1 MKRIAF
7 VLVALLV
14 AFAFTTGALAAE
26 KKAAQP
32 KMMKAS
38 GAVLAYEKGKM
49 IKVQGPKE
57 EWTFDLAPDAK
68 IKGEVKEGA
77 HVAVTYQKEG
87 GKMIASSVTVAAEKK
102 TKKKT

>member
-38 GAVLAYEKGKM
+38 GAVLAYDPDNPEATFRVLVSPMILWIWIGGGFFLLGGAVAFSTHRRGQLPEK
-49 IKVQGPKE
+49 
-57 EWTFDLAPDAK
+57 
-68 IKGEVKEGA
+68 
-77 HVAVTYQKEG
+77 
-87 GKMIASSVTVAAEKK
+87 
-102 TKKKT
+102 